1 MNKLIIPVLGAGLFL
16 AGCNTIHEESLK
28 VSSPVHNHKV
38 NTKIED
44 RLKEKAH
51 KHNVPY
57 KLAHS
62 IVYHES
68 KFNHK
73 AIGRGTYGLGQ
84 LKCPTAKSLGFSGPC
99 KNLLD
104 IDTNLEY
111 SMRYLRKALDAA
123 NNNECYAATLYNRG
137 IGNKPKSST
146 YCRKILAKYK

>member
-1 MNKLIIPVLGAGLFL
+1 MRKLLIPVLGAGIIL
-16 AGCNTIHEESLK
+16 AGCNTIREEPLNI
-28 VSSPVHNHKV
+28 SSPPSNYKV
-38 NTKIED
+38 NSKIED
-44 RLKEKAH
+44 RLKEKTQ

-57 KLAHS
+57 NLAHS
-62 IVYHES
+62 IIYHES

-84 LKCPTAKSLGFSGPC
+84 IKCPTAKSLGFKGNC

-111 SMRYLRKALDAA
+111 SMLYLRKALDAA

-137 IGNKPKSST
+137 IGNKPKNST